1 MPSPFPGMDP
11 YLEGYLWPDLHSALA
26 SKIRQHLTPLL
37 RPKYAARLE
46 VYLAEDPFPGGE
58 IGILYPGV
66 EIVETQQQPI
76 STSAG
81 STLTITPAALV
92 LPVAQA
98 VQVRLTSVEIRD
110 TASNKLVASIEIL
123 SPVNKR
129 EPGLTAYRKKRQRLY
144 QADIHLLEL
153 DLLRRG
159 TRPFAQPRLPEVAY
173 CIALTRAKAKQIEI
187 WPVDLPTPLPV
198 VPVPLQTPDP
208 DVPLDLQA
216 ALAAIYDEA
225 AYDLTLDYQQSPP
238 PPALSSDDADWSKV
252 LIDSMDG

>member
-11 YLEGYLWPDLHSALA
+11 YLEGYLWPDVHSALA

-37 RPKYAARLE
+37 RPKHAARLE
-46 VYLAEDPFPGGE
+46 VYLAEDPFPEGE
-58 IGILYPGV
+58 IGILYPDV
-66 EIVETQQQPI
+66 EVVKTQQQRPI
-76 STSAG
+76 SPASG
-81 STLTITPAALV
+81 STLTITPATLV
-92 LPVAQA
+92 LPVTQA

-110 TASNKLVASIEIL
+110 TANNKLVTSIEIL

-144 QADIHLLEL
+144 QADVHLLEL
-153 DLLRRG
+153 DLIRRG
-159 TRPFAQPRLPEVAY
+159 TRPFAQPRLPEVPY
-173 CIALTRAKAKQIEI
+173 CIALTRAQAKQIEI

-198 VPVPLQTPDP
+198 VPVPLQMPDP

-225 AYDLTLDYQQSPP
+225 AYDLTLDYRQPPP
-238 PPALSSDDADWSKV
+238 PPALSSDDVDWAKA
-252 LIDSMDG
+252 LIDSIG